1 MDCYYHQGT
10 AAVGVCQG
18 CGNAICGQCRMEMQ
32 GKVYCRSC
40 VSRGIGLGKQTGE
53 GPGTM
58 AIVAFVLSIV
68 GVSNCATA
76 IPGMILGIVELRK
89 INRGESPEK
98 GRGFALAAVIVGAVL
113 TGLLVLAV
121 FFYLLVVLFIIGTE
135 A

>member
-10 AAVGVCQG
+10 PAVGVCQG

-68 GVSNCATA
+68 GVSNCITA
-76 IPGMILGIVELRK
+76 VPGMILGIIELRR
-89 INRGESPEK
+89 IDRNESPEK
-98 GRGFALAAVIVGAVL
+98 GRGLALAALIIGAVL
-113 TGLLVLAV
+113 TVLMV
-121 FFYLLVVLFIIGTE
+121 VILFFYLVILLIAVSAE